1 MPGPR
6 LAPGRSVSP
15 PRTLQLAPP
24 DTLRTCQPL
33 CASPRSRRR
42 SQCSIWR
49 SEVSPRSTRSWLRC
63 PGNGC
68 ASRTAVPLEVLSLG
82 DGTNLAH
89 LAALQGR
96 TQEVTQRLIAA
107 RIGRL
112 LLLQAGAVSHSITGQ
127 SLVSVAPGG
136 TENPTLGCVLGR
148 TLGYLTDENV
158 GINDSGRIR
167 PCP

>member
-1 MPGPR
+1 
-6 LAPGRSVSP
+6 
-15 PRTLQLAPP
+15 
-24 DTLRTCQPL
+24 
-33 CASPRSRRR
+33 
-42 SQCSIWR
+42 
-49 SEVSPRSTRSWLRC
+49 
-63 PGNGC
+63 
-68 ASRTAVPLEVLSLG
+68 VPLEVLSLG

-127 SLVSVAPGG
+127 SLVSVAPGE